1 MIKMRSKL
9 VWMIL
14 NNKKHFYSLDKS
26 FVSFEGVQFKS
37 DVTTG
42 VAVGAGGSGAKSKYV
57 IGTPIT
63 TLPF

>member
-1 MIKMRSKL
+1 MRSKL
-9 VWMIL
+9 VLWMTQQT
-14 NNKKHFYSLDKS
+14 FYSLDKS

-37 DVTTG
+37 DETTG

>member
-1 MIKMRSKL
+1 M
-9 VWMIL
+9 
-14 NNKKHFYSLDKS
+14 NKQTTFYSLDKS

-57 IGTPIT
+57 IGTPMT